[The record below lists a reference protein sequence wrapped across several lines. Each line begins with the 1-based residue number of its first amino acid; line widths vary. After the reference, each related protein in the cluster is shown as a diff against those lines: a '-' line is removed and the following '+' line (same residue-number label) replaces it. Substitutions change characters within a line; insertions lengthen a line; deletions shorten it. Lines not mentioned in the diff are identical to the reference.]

1 MTGCRVQTRLV
12 WWRRVKC
19 ICIWRATRGPAAF
32 FFALFWKWIL
42 DFRAAASSRQ
52 ADFEARLER
61 VRERED

>member
-1 MTGCRVQTRLV
+1 MQSPDALGLV
-12 WWRRVKC
+12 
-19 ICIWRATRGPAAF
+19 AARQMHMHMARDSRPSCF